1 MMDADAAHNRRCP
14 PSAPPSPPPL
24 PIFWTILIDAD
35 AALILERDIEQ
46 TLGRIASD
54 MAQFQCEGKATM
66 EEQKKL
72 LESLRA
78 KFPLLSRGTT
88 VTDAKVGLNDDVKHA
103 VAAKPAVAAVAR
115 SLTKDLNSDTVSNN
129 YLSQVGY
136 VKWCSAVS
144 KCDQ

>member
-1 MMDADAAHNRRCP
+1 MDADAAHNRRCP

-54 MAQFQCEGKATM
+54 MAQFQCEGKAMM
-66 EEQKKL
+66 EDQKKL

-78 KFPLLSRGTT
+78 KFPRLCGGTT
-88 VTDAKVGLNDDVKHA
+88 GTDAVGLSDDAKPV
-103 VAAKPAVAAVAR
+103 VAATPAVAAVAR
-115 SLTKDLNSDTVSNN
+115 SLTKDLHSDTVSND
-129 YLSQVGY
+129 YLYPVGY
-136 VKWCSAVS
+136 VTWGSTVP